1 MNLKQLIRTTTFLA
15 IAFSVIILS
24 SCSKDDDGGTDNSN
38 QLFLKVNLGSEQ
50 ININEEDA
58 DAIEGSFGTIPFPDF
73 TYYGGG
79 INVQTPSGTNDSKM
93 FIIQIYDDNPI
104 NTSTY
109 SGYQEIQP
117 GLYYGVQFLFSTG
130 TNYYSSDENN
140 TASTVTITSINNNRI
155 NGTFSGTVIN
165 LMNGETV
172 NITNGEFSVENAA
185 N

>member
-1 MNLKQLIRTTTFLA
+1 MKTLKIISKYSLICSLLF
-15 IAFSVIILS
+15 VLS
-24 SCSKDDDGGTDNSN
+24 SCSKDDDGGTPSSN
-38 QLFLKVNLGSEQ
+38 QLFLKANIGSEQ
-50 ININEEDA
+50 LLLDNDNAETL
-58 DAIEGSFGTIPFPDF
+58 EGSFGTIPFPDL

-79 INVQTPSGTNDSKM
+79 INAQTPSGTNESKM

-130 TNYYSSDENN
+130 TNFYSSDENN

-172 NITNGEFSVENAA
+172 NITNGEFSVENTA